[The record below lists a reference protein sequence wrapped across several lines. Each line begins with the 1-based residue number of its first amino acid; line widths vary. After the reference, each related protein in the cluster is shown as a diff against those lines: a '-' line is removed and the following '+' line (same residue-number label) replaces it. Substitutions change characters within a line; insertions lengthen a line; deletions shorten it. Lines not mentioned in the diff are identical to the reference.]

1 MKKTILLSGAAAIL
15 LFAAGM
21 GSGWLLFHQDQET
34 APEREIR
41 VRVADGNVEWSA
53 GGEWNQAGT
62 VAQLQE
68 GDPYAAR
75 ASWGEYPAAENTP
88 SVFAIGEVPK
98 VEEPTSQPSV
108 GQRQYRQ
115 LWRGRDDA
123 DPNDAF
129 QASGWRGC
137 GLVGR
142 PAVTKRAKRA
152 FSSLFFAGKSL
163 YGIMNTRL

>member
-21 GSGWLLFHQDQET
+21 GSGWLLFHQEEKA

-41 VRVADGNVEWSA
+41 IRVADGNVEWSA

-75 ASWGEYPAAENTP
+75 ASWGEYPAAESTP
-88 SVFAIGEVPK
+88 SAFTIGEVPK
-98 VEEPTSQPSV
+98 AEEPSRPSTPSKRPSRPSGGGNTGGNSGGGGAAQTPTTPSKPQDGEDV
-108 GQRQYRQ
+108 G
-115 LWRGRDDA
+115 WSDD
-123 DPNDAF
+123 
-129 QASGWRGC
+129 
-137 GLVGR
+137 L
-142 PAVTKRAKRA
+142 
-152 FSSLFFAGKSL
+152 L
-163 YGIMNTRL
+163 

>member
-41 VRVADGNVEWSA
+41 VRVADGNVEWSV

-98 VEEPTSQPSV
+98 VEEPTS
-108 GQRQYRQ
+108 
-115 LWRGRDDA
+115 
-123 DPNDAF
+123 
-129 QASGWRGC
+129 
-137 GLVGR
+137 R
-142 PAVTKRAKRA
+142 PTKRPSRP
-152 FSSLFFAGKSL
+152 SGSG
-163 YGIMNTRL
+163 NTGGNSGGSGTTQTPTTPSKPQDGEDVGWSDDLL

>member
-21 GSGWLLFHQDQET
+21 GSGWLLFHQDQEA

-53 GGEWNQAGT
+53 GGEWKQAGT

-75 ASWGEYPAAENTP
+75 ASWGEYPVAENTP
-88 SVFAIGEVPK
+88 SVFSIGEVPK
-98 VEEPTSQPSV
+98 VEEPTS
-108 GQRQYRQ
+108 
-115 LWRGRDDA
+115 
-123 DPNDAF
+123 
-129 QASGWRGC
+129 
-137 GLVGR
+137 R
-142 PAVTKRAKRA
+142 PTKRPSRP
-152 FSSLFFAGKSL
+152 SGSG
-163 YGIMNTRL
+163 NTGGNSGGGGTTQTPTMPSKPQDGEDVGWSNDLL